1 VKLTLKLKVTL
12 IATATILALLAVV
25 GFVQDARLG
34 RDFRIVLETQQDA
47 LAESVA
53 DHLGDKLETY
63 LTVLEHSASLVDDRL
78 LSDAAARQDFLS
90 RLSAAR
96 PLFDGLAL
104 ADPGGEVLSNEPPL
118 APQQRIQLADREY
131 FQRVLREGRTV
142 VSRPLMARTGAGPAV
157 LLAAPVRDAQGRTQ
171 AVLLGGLHLQ
181 RANLLGLLAHSPVGR
196 TGHFEIVTL
205 GPEPV
210 YVVHPDPARLMTPA
224 APVPPD
230 ARDVITRKSIARA
243 DWELRVVLPAWEAA
257 APVREGQRTLVRDL
271 ALMGLAAAVLVWGVM
286 RWLLHPLTT
295 LHRAIHVLRRNTDA
309 QVKLD
314 TRSRDERGDL
324 ARDFEALLAEL
335 RTRKQELAS
344 IFEATT
350 DFVIQ
355 TDARGR
361 ITYLNPEA
369 RRVLGLAADQPVHTH
384 DFSDFNTPETN
395 VQFRQEILPTVLD
408 RGHWVGETSFLAAEG
423 REVRVSHLVIA
434 HRDRDGRIA
443 HFSGVMRDITEQVA
457 ARQEAQRQAT
467 TLRSIAENLPAI
479 VAVVGADERYR
490 YVNQAFERWF
500 GRHSQDIVGRTVR
513 EVLGEAEYGRSLVWL
528 QRVLAGETV
537 KFEKDYPGRNDIR
550 HLSISY
556 IPLQLGDGVID
567 GFVGVAQDI
576 TAHRLEAGRLKGLAE
591 TDALTGLLN
600 RAGFEADLARR
611 ASAGDGPG
619 LALLYIDLDH
629 FKPVN
634 DRHGH
639 PVGDQLLRQF
649 AARLRTL
656 VRPTDAVAR
665 LGGDEFAIV
674 LSGIREQS
682 HAEAVAAKVVE
693 AAGTAFIVD
702 GLELH
707 IGACVGL
714 ALGVHTGESVEDLVA
729 RADAQLYRAKACG
742 RSRWVAA
749 SSV

>member
-1 VKLTLKLKVTL
+1 MKLTLKLKVTL
-12 IATATILALLAVV
+12 IATATILALLGVV
-25 GFVQDARLG
+25 GYVQDARLG
-34 RDFRIVLETQQDA
+34 RDFRVVLETQQDA

-53 DHLGDKLETY
+53 AHLGDKLETY
-63 LTVLEHSASLVDDRL
+63 LTVLEHSASLVDERL
-78 LSDAAARQDFLS
+78 LSDPAARQDFLS

-104 ADPGGEVLSNEPPL
+104 VALDGEVLSNDPPL
-118 APQQRIQLADREY
+118 APQQRLQLADREY
-131 FQRVLREGRTV
+131 FQRVLREGRSV
-142 VSRPLMARTGAGPAV
+142 VSRPLMARTGVGPAV
-157 LLAAPVRDAQGRTQ
+157 LMATPVRDAQNHTR

-196 TGHFEIVTL
+196 TGHFEIITL
-205 GPEPV
+205 GPDPV
-210 YVVHPDPARLMTPA
+210 YVVHPDPERLMTPA
-224 APVPPD
+224 DPVPPD
-230 ARDVITRKSIARA
+230 TRDVVTRKSIGRA

-271 ALMGLAAAVLVWGVM
+271 ALLGLAAAALVWAVM
-286 RWLLHPLTT
+286 RWMLHPLTT
-295 LHRAIHVLRRNTDA
+295 LHRAIHTLRRNPDA
-309 QVKLD
+309 QVRLD

-361 ITYLNPEA
+361 ITYLNPQA
-369 RRVLGLAADQPVHTH
+369 RQVLGLAADHPVHTH
-384 DFSDFNTPETN
+384 QFSDFNTPETN
-395 VQFRQEILPTVLD
+395 AQFRQEILPAVLE
-408 RGHWVGETSFLAAEG
+408 RGHWVGETSFLAAGG

-434 HRDRDGRIA
+434 HRDRSGRIA
-443 HFSGVMRDITEQVA
+443 HFSGVMRDITEEAA
-457 ARQEAQRQAT
+457 ARQEAQRQSA

-479 VAVVGADERYR
+479 VAVVGTDERYR
-490 YVNQAFERWF
+490 YVNQAFERWL
-500 GRHSQDIVGRTVR
+500 GRPSQDIVGRTVR
-513 EVLGEAEYGRSLVWL
+513 AVLGESEYERSQPWL
-528 QRVLAGETV
+528 QRVLAGESV
-537 KFEKDYPGRNDIR
+537 KFEKDYPGRDDIR

-556 IPLQLGDGVID
+556 IPLRLGDGVVD

-576 TAHRLEAGRLKGLAE
+576 TVHRQEAGRLKGLAE

-611 ASAGDGPG
+611 IRAGDGPG

-629 FKPVN
+629 FKPIN

-649 AARLRTL
+649 AARLRAV

-674 LSGIREQS
+674 LSGIRQPS
-682 HAEAVAAKVVE
+682 HAETVAAKVVE
-693 AAGTAFIVD
+693 AAGAAFVVGD
-702 GLELH
+702 AELH

-714 ALGVHTGESVEDLVA
+714 AVGMHEGESVEALVA
-729 RADAQLYRAKACG
+729 RADTQLYRAKASG
-742 RSRWVAA
+742 RNRWVAP
-749 SSV
+749 STV